1 MTACASV
8 HTEENTEHLSRNE
21 LADLCADL
29 SLRAKFDCRWNVEE
43 RQSAIG
49 DRQTW
54 EISCIARRESAR
66 ESYDN
71 VCHPARLGI
80 ANDQGDEE

>member
-1 MTACASV
+1 MTERVRVAPL
-8 HTEENTEHLSRNE
+8 TELPDGRGVKVDALGHRIALFRVGE
-21 LADLCADL
+21 A
-29 SLRAKFDCRWNVEE
+29 VY
-43 RQSAIG
+43 AIG

-54 EISCIARRESAR
+54 EISCIARREPAR